1 MILLRFTTVFNV
13 GTWPTVVNRR
23 QSQPPQLF
31 VALEM
36 WPLAQ
41 RFVAL
46 EMWPV
51 RDWPNDLWLW
61 KCGPC
66 ATGPTMLVVWANN
79 SWFCRFAFG
88 FSCSKYSAY
97 LVISFL

>member
-51 RDWPNDLWLW
+51 RDWPNDVGGL
-61 KCGPC
+61 GQQF
-66 ATGPTMLVVWANN
+66 VVLSLCVW
-79 SWFCRFAFG
+79 
-88 FSCSKYSAY
+88 
-97 LVISFL
+97 IFLLKIFRILGNFLPVTS